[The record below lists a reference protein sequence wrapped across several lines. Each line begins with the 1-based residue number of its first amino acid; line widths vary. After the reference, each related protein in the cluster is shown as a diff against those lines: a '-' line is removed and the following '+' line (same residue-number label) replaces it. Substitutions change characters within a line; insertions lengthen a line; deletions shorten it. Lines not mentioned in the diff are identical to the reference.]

1 MLPFLNAT
9 LNKFLELAQSLDSA
23 DPLKGFRAAFDFP
36 GEKMIYLDG
45 NSLGPL
51 PLRARACLKGCVE
64 EEWGRGLIRSWN
76 AHWYDLPERLGDLLA
91 PLLGAWEGEVIFA
104 DSVTVNLFKL
114 LSAALPYQDGRSV
127 IVSDELNFPSD
138 EHVLEG
144 LLEMTGRR
152 HRVVRV
158 QSADGISIDPGA
170 YAAAMDGDTALVL
183 VSHVTFKS
191 GFLHDLKR
199 LTEAAHAVGS
209 LVLADLSH
217 SVGAVPLDLEEW
229 GVDLAVGCAYKY
241 LNGGPGAPAFLY
253 VRKDLQE
260 TFLPG
265 LRGWFG
271 SAEPFAFNLDYIP
284 AAGMRRFLVGTP
296 PVLSLRAVEPGIQL
310 LQEAGIEAVREKSLR
325 LSGLLLEFH
334 EALLAP
340 VGYHLGSP
348 AMGSERGSHL
358 SLRHPEAYRINR
370 ALIEPLPGQP
380 VVIPDFRAPDN
391 LRLGLAPLFLSF
403 TDVVEAGRR
412 LAEIIA
418 TRDFE
423 RFSNA
428 PDPVT

>member
-1 MLPFLNAT
+1 MNASLNPFL
-9 LNKFLELAQSLDSA
+9 EQAQVLDST
-23 DPLKGFRAAFDFP
+23 DPLNAFKAAFHFP
-36 GEKMIYLDG
+36 AERLIYLDG

-51 PLRARACLKGCVE
+51 PKKTRTCLRACME
-64 EEWGRGLIRSWN
+64 EEWGTGLIRSWN
-76 AHWYDLPERLGDLLA
+76 AHWYGLPEKMGDLLA
-91 PLLGAWEGEVIFA
+91 PLLGARDGEVIFA

-114 LSAALPYQDGRSV
+114 LSAALPYQEGRSV
-127 IVSDELNFPSD
+127 VVSDELNFPSD
-138 EHVLEG
+138 EYVLEG

-152 HRVVRV
+152 HRVLRV
-158 QSADGISIDPGA
+158 PSADGITIDRGA
-170 YAAAMDGDTALVL
+170 YSAVLDGDTALVL

-191 GFLHDLKR
+191 GFLHDLKA
-199 LTEAAHAVGS
+199 LTEAAHAVGA

-217 SVGAVPLDLEEW
+217 SVGAVPLKLEEW

-260 TFLPG
+260 ALLPG

-271 SAEPFAFNLDYIP
+271 SAEPFAFNLDYSP

-296 PVLSLRAVEPGIQL
+296 PVLSLRAVEPGIKL
-310 LQEAGIEAVREKSLR
+310 LQEAGMDAVREKSLR
-325 LSGLLLEFH
+325 LSALLLDFH
-334 EALLAP
+334 EAFLAP
-340 VGYHLGSP
+340 LGYRLGSP
-348 AMGSERGSHL
+348 AKASERGSHL

-370 ALIEPLPGQP
+370 ALIAPLPGQP

-403 TDVVEAGRR
+403 TDVVEAGRC
-412 LAEIIA
+412 LAEIVA
-418 TRDFE
+418 SRDFE
-423 RFSNA
+423 RFANA